1 EKNKNSTELA
11 TKQVLNISEGSEIPT
26 MDTTKATD
34 AVSFNVMN
42 NVYEGLYRLGKDD
55 KLEPGIAEKYDKS
68 EDGKTYTFH
77 LRKNAKWSN
86 GDPVTAKDFVYSWQ
100 RAVNPKVAAEYAYI
114 MFDIKNAEK
123 VNTGELPIEQ

>member
-1 EKNKNSTELA
+1 MNKKVTKLFSALLVSSVILSACGNTKQSTSNNEKEKNKNSTELA

-86 GDPVTAKDFVYSWQ
+86 GDP
-100 RAVNPKVAAEYAYI
+100 
-114 MFDIKNAEK
+114 
-123 VNTGELPIEQ
+123 